1 VLSFA
6 LSLLVAASPPRLVPL
21 SALVKVR
28 PGAALQP
35 LEAVRLRAARGE
47 CEAFQAEVAPEAEV
61 TGAELPPL
69 RGPGRAPLSAKVY
82 REGWLNVTRPS
93 GGGGATGLWPDPL
106 LPISLRNG
114 GTNPA
119 VLPSPSTADQ
129 PLVLYVEL
137 CVPSTASPGA
147 YTGLLHVTARGQP
160 EATLPV
166 RLEVA
171 PVSIPATSTLPSMWG
186 LGVYVLVHGHHLK
199 RESPEAVTLL
209 RQYAAALVEHR
220 LSGSGLG
227 IDPLPS
233 RLGQDGQLTVD
244 FGRFDAE
251 MSAVLD
257 GTALPSGAR
266 ATTVDLRDD
275 RRLPPDQRLAYLR
288 AWPAHFRARGWPALL
303 WYYAKDEPRP
313 KDDALV
319 RSQSAWVRAAGD
331 IPLLVTSYRSELW
344 EAADIVSPP
353 IPCFFPRPG
362 LDICR
367 GAAPTA
373 QIRARLG
380 SGKRLFWYQSCMTH
394 GCDGPARDAH
404 GAASVE
410 GWASYMVDHGGPRNR
425 AMGVLAFLAGIDG
438 ELYFDTL
445 SAWERDGR
453 PWDDLYRFGG
463 NGDGTFFYPGT
474 PDRIGSEAPAP
485 VTSLRLK
492 AVRDGLEDFEL
503 LRLVQA
509 RAGRSTAEALAR
521 RLARSGWDI
530 TPDPAVWSA
539 VHGALLDAAGS
550 PDAGRP

>member
-28 PGAALQP
+28 PGAVLKP

-69 RGPGRAPLSAKVY
+69 RGPGRAPLPAKVY

-106 LPISLRNG
+106 LPISLRKG

-119 VLPSPSTADQ
+119 VLPAPSTAER
-129 PLVLYVEL
+129 PVVLYIEL
-137 CVPSTASPGA
+137 CVPSAASPGT
-147 YTGLLHVTARGQP
+147 YTGLLHVTARGQA

-220 LSGSGLG
+220 VSGSGLG

-233 RLGQDGQLTVD
+233 RLGPDGQLTVD

-266 ATTVDLRDD
+266 ATTVDIRDD
-275 RRLPPDQRLAYLR
+275 PRLPPDQRLAYLQ
-288 AWPAHFRARGWPALL
+288 AWPAHFRARGWTALL

-319 RSQSAWVRAAGD
+319 RSQSARVRTAGD

-367 GAAPTA
+367 GAEPTA
-373 QIRARLG
+373 RIRARLG
-380 SGKRLFWYQSCMTH
+380 PGKRLFWYQSCMTH

-410 GWASYMVDHGGPRNR
+410 GWASYMVDHDGPRNR

-550 PDAGRP
+550 PEAGRP